1 MGSSSVPLVLYIFVK
16 SSVQDTRQ
24 RIHENV
30 QNVGV
35 AFPKV
40 DFRVHRFESNRVFDD
55 MLDLFLKGISEN
67 DVSRLQGIIV
77 NGFGQNP
84 TGALG
89 DTEFSGAFFK
99 MVLLAMLRRR
109 SNSSQRIAVVCAQSF
124 SHTFTQHAD
133 SIPAES
139 SGVFQFFP
147 LTTSY
152 QPYQVKPDAMARPVG
167 LSLDFQKLIG
177 HVFQSP
183 SGNGFRRHNE
193 TMLGVSSI
201 VRSDHF

>member
-30 QNVGV
+30 QNIAT

-40 DFRVHRFESNRVFDD
+40 DFRVHRMGSDRVFDD
-55 MLDLFLKGISEN
+55 MLDLFLKGLSES
-67 DVSRLQGIIV
+67 DICRLQGIIV

-89 DTEFSGAFFK
+89 DKEFSGAFFK

-133 SIPAES
+133 SIPAQTSE
-139 SGVFQFFP
+139 VFQLIP

-152 QPYQVKPDAMARPVG
+152 QPYQVKTDSMPRPNG
-167 LSLDFQKLIG
+167 LSVDIQKLVG

-183 SGNGFRRHNE
+183 CANVFQRHNE
-193 TMLGVSSI
+193 TMHGVSSI